1 MHSLT
6 TRVGRVAMVL
16 AAVVATLGVFAPG
29 GEPAL
34 ADGPTCTGCSHHGDR
49 TGLGYSAAAA
59 FVSATGGGHARSG
72 DNTCSLQGADAGL
85 SPDGPAVPGHYELW
99 SYPNGD
105 GTYDVALI
113 CMEDGEGTLG
123 PLGEITHGYQV
134 LAMYTS
140 IPALDPA
147 DLVEQALANMP
158 VGTPRIVTSP
168 GEGIPSM
175 VGFETWL
182 MIDEGSFTRGS
193 RTDTQGPISVTVWA
207 EPDRN
212 GEVIWDTGDG
222 RETCIGSG
230 RPEGSCS
237 HTYNASSFGQP
248 AVDDDLRP
256 AYSVT
261 ASVTYTGGYS
271 VSAFGIPV
279 GGDPNLGGITRTS
292 EPYLLAVLD
301 GEALNHGH

>member
-1 MHSLT
+1 MHSLM
-6 TRVGRVAMVL
+6 TRAGRVVVVLVAL
-16 AAVVATLGVFAPG
+16 AATVGVFATG
-29 GEPAL
+29 SEPAL
-34 ADGPTCTGCSHHGDR
+34 ADDAPCTGCSHHGNR

-59 FVSATGGGHARSG
+59 FVTATGGGSARGG
-72 DNTCSLQGADAGL
+72 DNGCILQGHEGGMSEDH
-85 SPDGPAVPGHYELW
+85 PPVQGHYEVH
-99 SYPNGD
+99 SYDNGD
-105 GTYDVALI
+105 GTYDVFYDCI
-113 CMEDGEGTLG
+113 EDGHDGIPGETQFFWDVLQIYEG
-123 PLGEITHGYQV
+123 V
-134 LAMYTS
+134 
-140 IPALDPA
+140 PALDPV
-147 DLVEQALANMP
+147 DLVEEALANMP

-168 GEGIPSM
+168 GEGIPAI

-207 EPDRN
+207 EPDRS
-212 GEVIWDTGDG
+212 GEVIWDTGEG
-222 RETCIGSG
+222 HVTCIGSG

-248 AVDDDLRP
+248 AVDARERP

>member
-1 MHSLT
+1 M
-6 TRVGRVAMVL
+6 TRAGRVVVVLVAM
-16 AAVVATLGVFAPG
+16 AATVGVFATG
-29 GEPAL
+29 SEPAL
-34 ADGPTCTGCSHHGDR
+34 ADGCGNFAGCSHNGGQ
-49 TGLGYSAAAA
+49 TGGGYSAMAAL
-59 FVSATGGGHARSG
+59 VTATGGRGARSG
-72 DNTCSLQGADAGL
+72 DNTCTINEGSTP
-85 SPDGPAVPGHYELW
+85 SNGPEPAPPPREVRGHYEVHP
-99 SYPNGD
+99 YPNGD
-105 GTYDVALI
+105 GTYEVFYDCI
-113 CMEDGEGTLG
+113 EDGHNGIPEGT
-123 PLGEITHGYQV
+123 PFAWEV
-134 LAMYTS
+134 LQIYTS
-140 IPALDPA
+140 VPALDPV
-147 DLVEQALANMP
+147 DLVEQALADMP
-158 VGTPRIVTSP
+158 VGTPRIITSP
-168 GEGIPSM
+168 GEGIPSI

-222 RETCIGSG
+222 HETCIGSG

-248 AVDDDLRP
+248 AIDENQRP
-256 AYSVT
+256 AYAVT